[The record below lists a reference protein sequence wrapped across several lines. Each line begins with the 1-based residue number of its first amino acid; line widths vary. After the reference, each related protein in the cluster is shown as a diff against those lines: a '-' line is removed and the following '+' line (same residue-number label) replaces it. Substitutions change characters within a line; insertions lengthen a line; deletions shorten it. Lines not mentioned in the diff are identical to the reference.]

1 MPMALGL
8 PGHRSIEGK
17 WVFIMASRASSRYPN
32 VPEMEPTPVIN
43 PEILWK
49 SDEIAKDWEG
59 CLSIPG
65 VRGLVPRHQK
75 IGVRY
80 TTRDGELVEREY
92 SDFIARLFQHEFDH
106 LEGIVFFD
114 RLESTKDIVME
125 KEYRK
130 LIGG

>member
-1 MPMALGL
+1 M
-8 PGHRSIEGK
+8 
-17 WVFIMASRASSRYPN
+17 
-32 VPEMEPTPVIN
+32 
-43 PEILWK
+43 
-49 SDEIAKDWEG
+49 
-59 CLSIPG
+59 
-65 VRGLVPRHQK
+65 
-75 IGVRY
+75 RY